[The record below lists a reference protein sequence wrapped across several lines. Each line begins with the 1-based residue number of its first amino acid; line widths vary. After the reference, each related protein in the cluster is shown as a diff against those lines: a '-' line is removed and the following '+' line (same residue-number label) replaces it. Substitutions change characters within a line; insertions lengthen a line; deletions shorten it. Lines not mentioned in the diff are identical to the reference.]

1 MSLNVESL
9 HGGDERMESLL
20 QALKAEIY
28 ERSEGVPVP
37 SIIGVLEIL
46 KLEII
51 KEQADG

>member
-1 MSLNVESL
+1 MIENLYE
-9 HGGDERMESLL
+9 GDERMESLL

-28 ERSEGVPVP
+28 DRTEGVPIP

-51 KEQADG
+51 KEQTNE